1 MFSLITATT
10 GPAMAL
16 FCYFYLKNDV
26 SHQALLMIIKT
37 FIIGALLVFP
47 VMVIQ
52 YAIEVEGVF
61 TSEFTI
67 AFFGYAFTE
76 EFFKWFLLFFFAYKH
91 ATFNKTYDG
100 IIYGVSISLGFASV
114 ENFFY
119 LIANGL
125 ETAWLRALFPVSS
138 HALFGVIMGY
148 YLGKAKFSK
157 KRRNRY
163 VLFSL
168 FLPIL
173 LHGSYDLILLTMDR
187 YIHITML
194 LFMIGLWTFS
204 IHKVK
209 MAN

>member
-26 SHQALLMIIKT
+26 SKQALLMIIKS
-37 FIIGALLVFP
+37 FIIGGLLVFP
-47 VMVIQ
+47 IMVIQ
-52 YAIEVEGVF
+52 YALEVEEVF
-61 TSEFTI
+61 QSEFML

-100 IIYGVSISLGFASV
+100 IIYGVSLSLGFASV

-125 ETAWLRALFPVSS
+125 QTAWLRALFPVSS
-138 HALFGVIMGY
+138 HALFGVIMGF
-148 YLGKAKFSK
+148 YLGKAKFSTK
-157 KRRNRY
+157 YRHRFII
-163 VLFSL
+163 LSL
-168 FLPIL
+168 VLPIF
-173 LHGSYDLILLTMDR
+173 LHGSYDLILLTMDK
-187 YIHITML
+187 YIHITIL

-209 MAN
+209 IAN